1 MTIGGVEYEF
11 TATPRGA
18 GARGGGTAPAARKV
32 ATGNLPPLP
41 DEYKT
46 MIVTPC
52 KFWTKDGVSA
62 PKPGRDGKMREGRPW
77 TVFIFRD
84 MDDEDVSFAT
94 FDVELGALAEKLCK
108 AGKQV
113 RVAYTQGDRGF
124 QFVGLPQS
132 EAEPEGES
140 EPAAQEQSDPET
152 PPPSS
157 DTSGKDDDLPW

>member
-1 MTIGGVEYEF
+1 MTIGGVEYDF

-18 GARGGGTAPAARKV
+18 GNRGGAAQAVARKV

-46 MIVTPC
+46 MMVTPC

-94 FDVELGALAEKLCK
+94 FDLELGALAERLCK
-108 AGKQV
+108 EGKRV
-113 RVAYTQGDRGF
+113 RVAYTQGERGF

-140 EPAAQEQSDPET
+140 EPAAQEQGEPEQ
-152 PPPSS
+152 PQPE
-157 DTSGKDDDLPW
+157 DRGRADDDNLPF